1 MKLAALRLSDM
12 LSPGQVMLQVSNSE
26 VELLAFK
33 VEDVHVVA
41 LNAIVE
47 QSGGAAVTK
56 EQVVVAAKGLRAQMR
71 NGTGHFN
78 CGGGGRGAGI
88 LAGEL
93 QRRKGTW
100 DLARFQAEQAQR
112 REAERQAAQQQQVH
126 VHQHQH
132 MHAHQHR
139 HLHIEGQPRESQQ
152 APRHTGYQQQQQQQ
166 HHHHHQ
172 EQQQAVPAPPA
183 PLMQLGGAPETAFM
197 QPPLPPPPHQY
208 SNQNQNPNQFPPPL
222 LTQPVIANG
231 GGAVPAEPN
240 GPPGYG

>member
-1 MKLAALRLSDM
+1 MQTL
-12 LSPGQVMLQVSNSE
+12 GQVMLQESKSE

-41 LNAIVE
+41 LNAIVK

-56 EQVVVAAKGLRAQMR
+56 EQVVGAAKGLRAQIR

-88 LAGEL
+88 LANEL
-93 QRRKGTW
+93 QRCKATW

-126 VHQHQH
+126 VHQH
-132 MHAHQHR
+132 MHAHQHQHR

-166 HHHHHQ
+166 QQHHHQ
-172 EQQQAVPAPPA
+172 EQQQVVPAPPA
-183 PLMQLGGAPETAFM
+183 PLMQLGGAPEMAFT
-197 QPPLPPPPHQY
+197 QLPPPPPPHQHQH
-208 SNQNQNPNQFPPPL
+208 SNQNQNPNQVPPPL